1 MLHTHNIRY
10 LSCNQKKIVN
20 YYYGRLG
27 CHSCIFGFQTG
38 NKLCYLDGLLL
49 VSELVS
55 SAIGGGFRFLG
66 MAPNEK
72 IRYYA
77 KFQN

>member
-1 MLHTHNIRY
+1 MFIQPTTVIRETKVI
-10 LSCNQKKIVN
+10 KKIVN
-20 YYYGRLG
+20 CYYGRLG

-66 MAPNEK
+66 MAPNDL
-72 IRYYA
+72 
-77 KFQN
+77 